1 VRTTNDRPLGLG
13 RTIVLLIV
21 LVSLSLGLIG
31 LSATSKLDGVENWLA
46 GVFAPVQKGF
56 SEAGQNVGNFFAAVR
71 DSQELKA
78 ENDALK
84 LQNQS
89 LQEENAKLLDYE
101 RQVAELQQELGF
113 QKLRPD
119 LINLPAAVVGH
130 DPNGTSQTLLI
141 DKGEAEG
148 VRKDMAALSPSGYL
162 IGQVT
167 DVEAH
172 RATVLLVIDTNSKIP
187 AKVQR
192 TNADGVL
199 EGQWQVG
206 GRLSLKHIKQSQTA
220 GEYVGKGDFV
230 ITSGAGG
237 IVPKGI
243 IIGQVLSVDQL
254 DIKQEQQADVYP
266 PVDANTLDS
275 VLINVGTK

>member
-1 VRTTNDRPLGLG
+1 MRTTNDRPVRLG

-31 LSATSKLDGVENWLA
+31 LSATNKLDGVENWLA
-46 GVFAPVQKGF
+46 GVFAPVQQGF
-56 SEAGQNVGNFFAAVR
+56 SAAGQNVGNFFSAVR
-71 DSQELKA
+71 DSQQLQS

-89 LQEENAKLLDYE
+89 LQEENAKLLDLQ
-101 RQVAELQQELGF
+101 RQNDALRQELGF

-119 LINLPAAVVGH
+119 LINLPSAVIGH

-141 DKGEAEG
+141 DKGDAEG
-148 VRKDMAALSPSGYL
+148 VRLGMAALSPSGYFV
-162 IGQVT
+162 GQVSE
-167 DVEAH
+167 VEAH
-172 RATVLLVIDTNSKIP
+172 RATVLLAIDSNSKIP

-199 EGQWQVG
+199 AGQWQVG
-206 GRLSLKHIKQSQTA
+206 GRLSLQHIKQSQTS

-230 ITSGAGG
+230 ITSGADG
-237 IVPKGI
+237 IPKGI

>member
-1 VRTTNDRPLGLG
+1 M
-13 RTIVLLIV
+13 
-21 LVSLSLGLIG
+21 LVSLSLGLVG
-31 LSATSKLDGVENWLA
+31 LSATSKLDGAENWLA

-56 SEAGQNVGNFFAAVR
+56 SEAGQNVGNFLAAVR
-71 DSQELKA
+71 DSQQLKA

-89 LQEENAKLLDYE
+89 LQEENAKLLDLQ
-101 RQVAELQQELGF
+101 RQNDELRQELGF

-162 IGQVT
+162 VGQVT

-172 RATVLLVIDTNSKIP
+172 RATVLLVIDANSKVP

-230 ITSGAGG
+230 VTSGAGG
-237 IVPKGI
+237 AVPKGI